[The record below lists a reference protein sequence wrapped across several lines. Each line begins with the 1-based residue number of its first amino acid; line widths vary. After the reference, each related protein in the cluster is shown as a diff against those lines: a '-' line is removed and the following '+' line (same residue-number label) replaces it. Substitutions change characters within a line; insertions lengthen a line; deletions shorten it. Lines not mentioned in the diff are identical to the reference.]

1 MKNIK
6 LLVEY
11 DGTDYSGWQ
20 KQAGNNIRT
29 IQGTIEGCLN
39 EITGEKIAVIGCS
52 RTDAGVHAKGFVANF
67 NTDSKI
73 PGDKF
78 KYVINRL
85 LPDDIIIQDSQ
96 EVDKNFHARYN
107 CIGKRYIYNI
117 LNKEWPSPI
126 LRNYTYHYKNKL
138 DIESMN
144 KAAQYL
150 IGKHDFTSFKSSGSS
165 VKTSVRTI
173 IDAKLYSVEDLVVFS
188 ILGDGFLY
196 NMVRIIVGTLIEV
209 GIGKKKPEDIITIL
223 EAKNR
228 QKAGASAP
236 ARGLCLDEVFY

>member
-11 DGTDYSGWQ
+11 DGTNYSGWQ
-20 KQAGNNIRT
+20 KQPSSNIRT
-29 IQGTIEGCLN
+29 IQGTVEKCLN
-39 EITGEKIAVIGCS
+39 KITGEKVEVIGCS

-67 NTDSKI
+67 NIDSKI

-85 LPDDIIIQDSQ
+85 LPEDIIIKDSQ
-96 EVDKNFHARYN
+96 EVDVNFHARYS

-126 LRNYTYHYKNKL
+126 VRNYTYHFRNKL
-138 DIESMN
+138 DVESMN

-173 IDAKLYSVEDLVVFS
+173 VDAKLYSVEDLVVFS

-223 EAKNR
+223 EAKDR
-228 QKAGASAP
+228 RKAGVAAP
-236 ARGLCLDEVFY
+236 ARGLCLDKVFY